1 MLHKT
6 HHVSVRGVVIE
17 KGRILVVKHAH
28 SNRPPFWCFPGG
40 RVEDDDETLARAL
53 QREMIEETGLK
64 VEVGKVVYT
73 QEFVQEKLLEF
84 FFLCKIKSGKAK
96 LGKDPDNPGIPILVD
111 ISWASPEELL
121 SMPVFPR
128 TLARVFIGFNT
139 SERRGFM
146 KFNIYAKEITV
157 TESMREHLEK
167 KLSKVNKIFDENRF
181 ISMDVRI
188 LKERGQ
194 YKLELTAHLSGIVV
208 RVEEKGTDFY
218 LAVDKL
224 ADIFEKRLKRFKER
238 KSIKHKLSVRE
249 ISDSISVSEYAEEEG
264 SMITR
269 RKRFSIKPMTLEE
282 ALLQMEMLGHTFF
295 VFRNAES
302 GEVNVLYARKNGSV
316 GLIEMSE

>member
-1 MLHKT
+1 
-6 HHVSVRGVVIE
+6 
-17 KGRILVVKHAH
+17 
-28 SNRPPFWCFPGG
+28 
-40 RVEDDDETLARAL
+40 
-53 QREMIEETGLK
+53 
-64 VEVGKVVYT
+64 
-73 QEFVQEKLLEF
+73 
-84 FFLCKIKSGKAK
+84 
-96 LGKDPDNPGIPILVD
+96 
-111 ISWASPEELL
+111 
-121 SMPVFPR
+121 
-128 TLARVFIGFNT
+128 
-139 SERRGFM
+139 M

>member
-1 MLHKT
+1 
-6 HHVSVRGVVIE
+6 
-17 KGRILVVKHAH
+17 
-28 SNRPPFWCFPGG
+28 
-40 RVEDDDETLARAL
+40 
-53 QREMIEETGLK
+53 
-64 VEVGKVVYT
+64 
-73 QEFVQEKLLEF
+73 
-84 FFLCKIKSGKAK
+84 
-96 LGKDPDNPGIPILVD
+96 
-111 ISWASPEELL
+111 
-121 SMPVFPR
+121 
-128 TLARVFIGFNT
+128 VFIGFNT